1 MIIFDKQSTRLSNLE
16 AEAQREDLWSNP
28 KEAQKILA
36 EISKLRRLVD
46 KGKKVS
52 ELLESLKE
60 FAELLEEDESIEK
73 ELRAELEKVDKLLE
87 ELELQTLFTD
97 EYDSYNA
104 VVTIHAGAGGVDA
117 QDWAEMLLRMYIR
130 WAERNGFELEIID
143 TSFGEEAGIKS
154 VTFIVKGDFAY
165 GLLKAERGVHR
176 LVRIS
181 PFDAAHRRHTSFA
194 LVDVVPD
201 IGNDIEI
208 EIKPEDLKI
217 DTFRASGP
225 GGQYVNKTESAVR
238 ITHLPTGIVVECQSE
253 RSQHQNRET
262 AMRILKAK
270 LFALEREKREKELQ
284 AIKGERRDI
293 AWGNQIRSYV
303 LHPYTLVKDHRTGVE
318 VGNIQAV
325 LDGEIDL
332 FISSY
337 LKSTVLKVIG

>member
-1 MIIFDKQSTRLSNLE
+1 MIIFDRQGIKLSSLE
-16 AEAQREDLWSNP
+16 EEVQREDFWSDP
-28 KEAQKILA
+28 KEAQRVLSELSKIRKLVEKGRKIA
-36 EISKLRRLVD
+36 EILS
-46 KGKKVS
+46 
-52 ELLESLKE
+52 SLKE
-60 FAELLEEDESIEK
+60 FSELLEEDESIER
-73 ELRAELEKVDKLLE
+73 ELRAEMEEAERLLE

-117 QDWAEMLLRMYIR
+117 QDWAEMLLRMYTR
-130 WAERNGFELEIID
+130 WAEKNNFDLEIVD

-154 VTFIVKGDFAY
+154 ATFIVKGDFAY
-165 GLLKAERGVHR
+165 GYLKSERGVHR

-194 LVDVVPD
+194 LVDVIPD
-201 IGNDIEI
+201 IGNEIEI

-238 ITHLPTGIVVECQSE
+238 ITHIPTGIVVECQSE

-270 LFALEREKREKELQ
+270 LFALERERKEKELQ
-284 AIKGERRDI
+284 ALKGERKDI

-325 LDGEIDL
+325 LDGDIDV

-337 LKSTVLKVIG
+337 LKGMILKVK

>member
-1 MIIFDKQSTRLSNLE
+1 VIIFDRQGIKLSSLE
-16 AEAQREDLWSNP
+16 EEVQREDFWSDPREAQRVL
-28 KEAQKILA
+28 
-36 EISKLRRLVD
+36 
-46 KGKKVS
+46 S
-52 ELLESLKE
+52 ELSKIRKLVEKGRKISEILSSLKE
-60 FAELLEEDESIEK
+60 FSELLEEDESIEK
-73 ELRAELEKVDKLLE
+73 ELRTELEEAERLLE

-117 QDWAEMLLRMYIR
+117 QDWAEMLLRMYTR
-130 WAERNGFELEIID
+130 WAERNNFDLEMVD

-154 VTFIVKGDFAY
+154 ATFIVKGDFAY
-165 GLLKAERGVHR
+165 GYLKSERGVHR

-194 LVDVVPD
+194 LVDVIPD
-201 IGNDIEI
+201 IGNEIEI

-238 ITHLPTGIVVECQSE
+238 ITHIPTGIVVECQSE

-270 LFALEREKREKELQ
+270 LFALEREKKEKELQ
-284 AIKGERRDI
+284 ALKGERKDI

-318 VGNIQAV
+318 VGNIQGV
-325 LDGEIDL
+325 LDGDIDI

-337 LKSTVLKVIG
+337 LKSMMLKVK

>member
-16 AEAQREDLWSNP
+16 VEAQREDLWSNP
-28 KEAQKILA
+28 KEAQKMLA
-36 EISKLRRLVD
+36 EISKL
-46 KGKKVS
+46 KKLIDTSKKIS

-60 FAELLEEDESIEK
+60 FSELLEEDESIEK
-73 ELRAELEKVDKLLE
+73 ELRAELEMVDKLLE

-97 EYDSYNA
+97 EYDSYDA

-117 QDWAEMLLRMYIR
+117 QDWAEMLLRMYTR
-130 WAERNGFELEIID
+130 WAEKNNFELEIVD

-325 LDGEIDL
+325 LDGEIDI

-337 LKSTVLKVIG
+337 LKSTVLKVSG

>member
-1 MIIFDKQSTRLSNLE
+1 MIIFDKQNIKVSTLE
-16 AEAQREDLWSNP
+16 EEVQREDFWNNP
-28 KEAQKILA
+28 QEAQKILS
-36 EISKLRRLVD
+36 ELSKLKKLVE
-46 KGKKVS
+46 KGKRVS

-60 FAELLEEDESIEK
+60 FSDFLGDDETLEK
-73 ELRAELEKVDKLLE
+73 ELRLELEDAKRLLE

-117 QDWAEMLLRMYIR
+117 QDWAEMLLRMYTR
-130 WAERNGFELEIID
+130 WAERNGFKLEIVD

-194 LVDVVPD
+194 LVDVIPD
-201 IGNDIEI
+201 IGDEVNV

-238 ITHLPTGIVVECQSE
+238 ITHIPTGIVVECQSE

-262 AMRILKAK
+262 AMRILKAR
-270 LFALEREKREKELQ
+270 LFALEKEKREKELQ

-303 LHPYTLVKDHRTGVE
+303 LHPYTLVKDHRTGIE

-325 LDGEIDL
+325 LDGEIDI

-337 LKSTVLKVIG
+337 LKDSILKINK

>member
-1 MIIFDKQSTRLSNLE
+1 MIIFDRQGIKLSSLE
-16 AEAQREDLWSNP
+16 EEVQREDFWSDP
-28 KEAQKILA
+28 KEAQRVLSELSKIRKLVEKGRKIA
-36 EISKLRRLVD
+36 EILS
-46 KGKKVS
+46 
-52 ELLESLKE
+52 SLKE
-60 FAELLEEDESIEK
+60 FSELLEEDESIER
-73 ELRAELEKVDKLLE
+73 ELRAEMEEAERLLE

-117 QDWAEMLLRMYIR
+117 QDWAEMLLRMYTR
-130 WAERNGFELEIID
+130 WAEKNNFDLEIVD

-154 VTFIVKGDFAY
+154 ATFIVKGDFAY
-165 GLLKAERGVHR
+165 GYLKSERGVHR

-194 LVDVVPD
+194 LVDVIPD
-201 IGNDIEI
+201 IGNEIEI

-238 ITHLPTGIVVECQSE
+238 ITHIPTGIVVECQSE

-284 AIKGERRDI
+284 ALKGERKDI

-325 LDGEIDL
+325 LDGDIDI

-337 LKSTVLKVIG
+337 LKSMILKVK